1 MSAQGHRKQ
10 VLLFIL
16 AVLLPSLVLT
26 AFTWRM
32 IRQEQELAG
41 KRLADERNRA
51 ARELG
56 QLLLARLERIK
67 LQEAAAVVEGRSAL
81 SGSDYRNPEVV
92 LVGLVESSQLLLP
105 WESDHKSVESRW
117 LLDIPAFAQALSRA
131 EHEEFARGDLS
142 QAADLYRRC
151 MARTR
156 NPVRR
161 GYTQLSLAR
170 TLLKLGRTAEAV
182 EQYQNILTLPPSVK
196 DEYGVPL
203 SLYAGRSLIERR
215 IGHADV
221 LDLVRTELQRKEWMS
236 PAASYLLRDL
246 VDTIAG
252 GAPEESV
259 RSGATARREDVFE
272 RIAMLE
278 QVLSLQRDFPGLGL
292 AGAQDNHE
300 REAGTKWIAYGS
312 APWLLSRAPAE
323 DGSGDLLLVVEAQAV
338 LTSLRSDGAFTEA
351 IPGRISLIAGDNIDG
366 SVPGPRFRNLRV
378 DFVDAP
384 QTPAGG
390 WATMRSFYLLALLL
404 VLGVTSFGAHLLW
417 RDVRRE
423 VQTAEMRSQF
433 VSSVSHELKTP
444 LTAIRMFAETLSLG
458 RSRSPESHKEYLD
471 TIVNES
477 ERLTRLLNNV
487 LDFSKIETGRMAY
500 RLKTTDLTEVIHAAA
515 RTMQYPLSQQG
526 FNLNLEIEEGM
537 PAARADRD
545 ALEQAVLNLLSNA
558 MKYSGDSRDIDLRL
572 AAKNGQAVI
581 QVTDRGLGI
590 DSGEQ
595 ERIFE
600 KFYRVRSLENDRI
613 TGSGLGLA
621 LVDHVIKAH
630 GGQIRV
636 ESAPGK
642 GSTFSI
648 YLPLENGT

>member
-16 AVLLPSLVLT
+16 SVLLPSLVLT

-41 KRLADERNRA
+41 KRLADKHSRA

-56 QLLLARLERIK
+56 QLLLARLEGIK
-67 LQEAAAVVEGRSAL
+67 LQEAKAIADGTRPLPSR
-81 SGSDYRNPEVV
+81 DYRNPEVL
-92 LVGLVESSQLLLP
+92 LVGLVDSGRLLMP
-105 WESDHKSVESRW
+105 WEADYRGRE
-117 LLDIPAFAQALSRA
+117 LSRLPDSPSLALVVVQA
-131 EHEEFARGDLS
+131 EHEEFARGDLL
-142 QAADLYRRC
+142 QAAGLYRQC
-151 MARTR
+151 MERTR
-156 NPVRR
+156 NPVQR
-161 GYTQLSLAR
+161 GHAELSLAR
-170 TLLKLGRTAEAV
+170 TLLKLGRTTEAV
-182 EQYQNILTLPPSVK
+182 ERYKNILTLPPSIA
-196 DEYGVPL
+196 DEYGIPL

-221 LDLVRTELQRKEWMS
+221 LDLARTELQRKEWMS

-246 VDTIAG
+246 VDAIAG
-252 GAPEESV
+252 DAPEESV
-259 RSGATARREDVFE
+259 RSRATAHREDILE
-272 RIAMLE
+272 RIKMLE
-278 QVLSLQRDFPGLGL
+278 RILSLQRDFPGLGL
-292 AGAQDNHE
+292 ARAQDNHE

-323 DGSGDLLLVVEAQAV
+323 DGTGDLLLVVEAQAA
-338 LTSLRSDGAFTEA
+338 LTSLGSDGAFSEA
-351 IPGRISLIAGDNIDG
+351 IPGRIRLSAGEAGEGFILG
-366 SVPGPRFRNLRV
+366 ARFRNLRV
-378 DFVDAP
+378 DFVDEQ
-384 QTPAGG
+384 QTPAVG
-390 WATMRSFYLLALLL
+390 WVTMRSFYLLALLL
-404 VLGVTSFGAHLLW
+404 VLGVTSFGAYLLW

-458 RSRSPESHKEYLD
+458 RSRSPESQKEYLD

-487 LDFSKIETGRMAY
+487 LDFSKIEAGRMAY
-500 RLKTTDLTEVIHAAA
+500 RLKPIYLSEVIHAAA

-526 FNLNLEIEEGM
+526 FNLNLEIEEGV
-537 PAARADRD
+537 PAVKADRD
-545 ALEQAVLNLLSNA
+545 ALEQVILNLLSNA
-558 MKYSGDSRDIDLRL
+558 MKYSGDSRDIHLRL
-572 AAKNGQAVI
+572 AVKNGQAVI
-581 QVTDRGLGI
+581 QVTDRGSGI
-590 DSGEQ
+590 DPAEQ
-595 ERIFE
+595 KRIFE
-600 KFYRVRSLENDRI
+600 KFYRVRSSENDRI

-630 GGQIRV
+630 GGRIGV
-636 ESAPGK
+636 ESTPGK